1 MNLPASVEK
10 IIEAMVILEQFQSE
24 EVDEAYDIL
33 DQATRSLCESLGLD
47 FTFIAQFIRRK
58 HS

>member
-1 MNLPASVEK
+1 MNLPTATERV
-10 IIEAMVILEQFQSE
+10 IEAMVILEQFQSE

-33 DQATRSLCESLGLD
+33 DQAARSLCESLGLD
-47 FTFIAQFIRRK
+47 FTAIAKFIRRK

>member
-1 MNLPASVEK
+1 MNLPTATEK
-10 IIEAMVILEQFQSE
+10 IIEAMVILEQMKSE